1 MNTKKLTKLLFILL
15 VAVLGITGCG
25 EKAASTSTEDNANK
39 PIAVKVSQVTKTSVA
54 SEITLNG
61 KVKPVEEVN
70 ITPKIAGKVESI
82 KYAVGKHVKK
92 GDVLFTL
99 ESKDIRL
106 QVNQAE
112 AALNVAKAG
121 LIRTKGG
128 AVDQQLSQLQNALLS
143 AETNYNDAKL
153 NYERTKSLLEAG
165 AVSKQIY
172 EGAENKFK
180 VAEEQY
186 KLAKSNQE
194 LTKLRIN
201 PENIAA
207 TEAQVKQAQAAYDIV
222 KAQLDNTVITS
233 PISGTVAA
241 NSVKVG
247 EMVGGTGITM
257 SIVNLDSAE
266 VEIGVTEDIVNKI
279 KVGQEVKVNVKAAT
293 DKTLKGIVA
302 SIAPVTNVKTQSYP
316 VKIQISNDDGVL
328 KGGMFAEIRLSIDKA
343 ENVLAVPISSIVDE
357 QGKKV
362 VYVVEGD
369 VAKKRQISI
378 GFSSEKNAQVIEG
391 LKENDAVVVKGQN
404 FLQDDSKVIIADK

>member
-1 MNTKKLTKLLFILL
+1 M
-15 VAVLGITGCG
+15 
-25 EKAASTSTEDNANK
+25 
-39 PIAVKVSQVTKTSVA
+39 
-54 SEITLNG
+54 
-61 KVKPVEEVN
+61 
-70 ITPKIAGKVESI
+70 
-82 KYAVGKHVKK
+82 
-92 GDVLFTL
+92 
-99 ESKDIRL
+99 
-106 QVNQAE
+106 
-112 AALNVAKAG
+112 
-121 LIRTKGG
+121 
-128 AVDQQLSQLQNALLS
+128 LS

-186 KLAKSNQE
+186 KLAKSNLE

-207 TEAQVKQAQAAYDIV
+207 TEAQVKQAQAAYDVV

-233 PISGTVAA
+233 PISGTVAVS
-241 NSVKVG
+241 NVKVG
-247 EMVGGTGITM
+247 EIAGSTIGM

-266 VEIGVTEDIVNKI
+266 VEIGVTEDVVNKI

-302 SIAPVTNVKTQSYP
+302 SIAPVTNVKTQNYP
-316 VKIQISNDDGVL
+316 VKIEISNDDRVL

-343 ENVLAVPISSIVDE
+343 ENVLAVPISSIVDD